1 MRDIN
6 VRYFKKLYVDISD
19 ISGQGLFAGEKIAK
33 GEIILSFGG
42 TLALQADRYSGK
54 YMSSTFVGISE
65 TVMLCETSDAEKDF
79 SDYINHSCNPNAGM
93 LDCLSVVAVRDI
105 NEHEEIVCDY
115 AFWEANEK
123 WVLKKTC
130 NCGSSNCRRSISGK
144 DWKKVKPEDDNFE
157 FFSPYIKRRII
168 KYAERS

>member
-6 VRYFKKLYVDISD
+6 VRYFKKLYVDTSD

-54 YMSSTFVGISE
+54 YKSSTFVGISE

-93 LDCLSVVAVRDI
+93 LDCLSVMAVRDI

-115 AFWEANEK
+115 AFWEADEE
-123 WVLKKTC
+123 WVLKKLVTVEVVTV
-130 NCGSSNCRRSISGK
+130 GGVYQERIGK
-144 DWKKVKPEDDNFE
+144 RLNQKMTTLNSFHH
-157 FFSPYIKRRII
+157 I
-168 KYAERS
+168 